1 MAITQMDYTGGG
13 SDYTE
18 YDVISSYD
26 VTGEYTKSHTISN
39 KMGAKVI
46 VLLYDWGS
54 ADQAYDTFDG
64 ATCSGGT
71 ITKLCNFAS
80 VNTKAIG
87 TFYQADI
94 TSNTFTIEKS
104 SHNSC
109 MCVFEA
115 V

>member
-1 MAITQMDYTGGG
+1 MAFIRANTSGGG
-13 SDYTE
+13 GGYTE

-54 ADQAYDTFDG
+54 SDQAYNTFDG

-80 VNTKAIG
+80 ANAKAIG